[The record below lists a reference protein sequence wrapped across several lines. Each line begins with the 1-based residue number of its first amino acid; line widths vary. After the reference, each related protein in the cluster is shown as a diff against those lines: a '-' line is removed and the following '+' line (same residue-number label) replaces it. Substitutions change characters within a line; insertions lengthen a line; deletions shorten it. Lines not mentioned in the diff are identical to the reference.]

1 LTFGGDVEDTYKRL
15 KQLEEHHVQAVRGL
29 EKLAKALDHV
39 RAARAELDELTED
52 GNLNAILSDFPK
64 QLKAVEDSLE
74 EETWRTRAY
83 ITDVELDQSRLRR
96 RLHGQEP

>member
-15 KQLEEHHVQAVRGL
+15 KHLEEHHVRAVRGL

-39 RAARAELDELTED
+39 RTARAELDDLTED
-52 GNLNAILSDFPK
+52 GNLNATLSDLPE

-83 ITDVELDQSRLRR
+83 ITDTELDQSHLRR